1 MLDSGYATA
10 PLLPGR
16 LDRLGAWIGEMGGR
30 RVVISTDQASRI
42 GELLEE
48 AGLPASAV
56 AELREP
62 PAPGAIGLV
71 HGSLS
76 GGFVHEPLGLVVLT
90 DRELFG
96 ATRIR
101 RLAPSKRVVTRD
113 LVGKLEPG
121 DLLVHIDHGIA
132 RYAGMTQREYGGD
145 VKEYLQL
152 DFAGEDK
159 IFLPA
164 DQIGR
169 ISRYSGGAGPALSKL
184 GGTDWERT
192 KRRVRRAVAE
202 LAEEL
207 LEIYAARESAPGFSF
222 SPDSVWQRELE
233 EAFPYSETPDQHA
246 HHRGSEGRHA
256 PPTADGSAGLRRRR
270 LRQDRGRAARR
281 VQGRAGREAG
291 GRAGA
296 RPPSWRS
303 STLAPSS
310 GGSARSRWRWPC
322 SAASWRSGSRRR
334 SWRALPTARST
345 C

>member
-1 MLDSGYATA
+1 
-10 PLLPGR
+10 
-16 LDRLGAWIGEMGGR
+16 MGGR

-169 ISRYSGGAGPALSKL
+169 ISRYSVAPGPPSASWAALT
-184 GGTDWERT
+184 G
-192 KRRVRRAVAE
+192 
-202 LAEEL
+202 
-207 LEIYAARESAPGFSF
+207 SAPS
-222 SPDSVWQRELE
+222 
-233 EAFPYSETPDQHA
+233 
-246 HHRGSEGRHA
+246 
-256 PPTADGSAGLRRRR
+256 DGSAERWPSWRRSCWRSTPPGSRRRASASR
-270 LRQDRGRAARR
+270 RTLSGSASWKRHSPTARHPTSSAPSRRSRATCSA
-281 VQGRAGREAG
+281 AGRWIGWSAATSAMA
-291 GRAGA
+291 RPRSRCAPPSRPCRTA
-296 RPPSWRS
+296 SRWPCWCRPPSWRS
-303 STLAPSS
+303 STLAPSERRL
-310 GGSARSRWRWPC
+310 GSFPVEVEMLSRFVGE
-322 SAASWRSGSRRR
+322 AAAGEDRGERRR
-334 SWRALPTARST
+334 TARST